1 MDIPAGVALALAAH
15 RTREKRMQAV
25 LRAYQERA
33 ALMMQRAWRRRRLR
47 KRRAPNQKLVVRA
60 IPDFT
65 ASEPTDLPG
74 FSVGMMIVVTDKQG
88 GGDWW
93 KGYLSANPQ
102 KQARRVSFQLR
113 RGGRG
118 RSRESG
124 RE

>member
-1 MDIPAGVALALAAH
+1 
-15 RTREKRMQAV
+15 MQAV

-74 FSVGMMIVVTDKQG
+74 FSVGMMIVVIDKQG

-102 KQARRVSFQLR
+102 KCGEFPSNYVEEEEEEVVNPVVSETHDAHGDNTDSSR
-113 RGGRG
+113 
-118 RSRESG
+118 RSR
-124 RE
+124 